1 MTAKA
6 ATVPGHR
13 PEVSEDEA
21 QGSDSTDEKSSRARP
36 MRADAVKNRA
46 RILEAA
52 EEVFATQGVSVPIDT
67 VAERAGL
74 GVGTLYRHFPT
85 KEALFEAIVV
95 ARLEQLLETVR
106 TQCGAADPGEALF
119 LFLREFAGHASAKR
133 DLFEALGSAGIDIK
147 SHCSEMVDEMKRNID
162 VLRQRAVDVGALRP
176 DVSTDE
182 MVGLVM
188 GACQA
193 GAHAGSDDA
202 GCQRMV
208 EIVCDGLR
216 SSVTTPPAT

>member
-6 ATVPGHR
+6 EISP
-13 PEVSEDEA
+13 P
-21 QGSDSTDEKSSRARP
+21 RP

-46 RILEAA
+46 RILAAA

-95 ARLEQLLETVR
+95 ERLQQLTELAGQQR
-106 TQCGAADPGEALF
+106 DADEPGDALF
-119 LFLREFAGHASAKR
+119 GFLREFAAVASAKR

-147 SHCSEMVDEMKRNID
+147 SACSELVDAMKINID
-162 VLRQRAVDVGALRP
+162 VLRQRAVDAGTLRD

-182 MVGLVM
+182 IVGLVM

-193 GAHAGSDDA
+193 GEQSGAGPT

-208 EIVCDGLR
+208 DIVCDGLR
-216 SSVTTPPAT
+216 STLTALRRQR